1 MKFECDIPYDAN
13 NLEVVKLEP
22 LIDEITAE
30 VTEPG
35 NVHIKFSADDLI
47 DINKNLVNI
56 TFKSITRNYS
66 ENDILPTNGT
76 YYILGDDEEKEATM
90 QYMATIITLEQ
101 NLLKGDVNQDGVVGL
116 YDAFQILRTVILGD
130 GDLSEDEQYIMD
142 YNDDGEVGLYD
153 AFQFLRQVILS

>member
-1 MKFECDIPYDAN
+1 MYSKDFFRCCNELCLSPQARAKISIVGAKDAG
-13 NLEVVKLEP
+13 K
-22 LIDEITAE
+22 D
-30 VTEPG
+30 
-35 NVHIKFSADDLI
+35 K
-47 DINKNLVNI
+47 
-56 TFKSITRNYS
+56 KSIM
-66 ENDILPTNGT
+66 D
-76 YYILGDDEEKEATM
+76 ILGDDEEKEATM

>member
-1 MKFECDIPYDAN
+1 M
-13 NLEVVKLEP
+13 
-22 LIDEITAE
+22 
-30 VTEPG
+30 
-35 NVHIKFSADDLI
+35 
-47 DINKNLVNI
+47 
-56 TFKSITRNYS
+56 
-66 ENDILPTNGT
+66 PTNGT

-130 GDLSEDEQYIMD
+130 GELSKDEQYIMD

-153 AFQFLRQVILS
+153 AFQFLRQVILR